1 MKKII
6 FLIIALFTCFN
17 VYAARDYNFKEYTYR
32 VVIDGETY
40 TATVKYF
47 EDPTQPDSSDS
58 KYTMDEDTIVLTNSN
73 MENFS
78 YNGDPPYRII
88 SIGGGFCANSKL
100 YACNENRSSFSK
112 DEIENPDFMLNYLP
126 KFIKYNNA
134 YAVDKKTAFL
144 YYIGDETNISDE
156 QKKEFID
163 SLKKYYAPSNYGKE
177 PDVQVQT
184 KQQYNSSNDMSYD
197 DIGIFD
203 DLDIKDMPTNSYVKY
218 ADALRRLLEEA
229 EDVKVC
235 TEEDLNKIRIARDAS
250 LFDLDKIFENV
261 TLSSSCYNVLYG
273 EGFGDGNL
281 FINVVKGSSYMGKT
295 GTVIADGSRSYS
307 MAYLYYET
315 FYQKGVAFLTGE
327 TMQQEPK
334 EVVHCGIFDEKTTAI
349 FQYAFNVMKYAGIIL
364 GTLLGVVDVF
374 KIIVSKDVDGKKQF
388 KVLSKRIIAIVLLIL
403 TPVFIE
409 IIFKFINTI
418 GVDDPICG
426 IR

>member
-17 VYAARDYNFKEYTYR
+17 VYAARDYNFKEFTYR

-47 EDPTQPDSSDS
+47 EDSTQPDSSDS
-58 KYTMDEDTIVLTNSN
+58 KYTIDESTIVLTNSN

-78 YNGDPPYRII
+78 YNGDAPYKLLH
-88 SIGGGFCANSKL
+88 IGGKFCWNSPI
-100 YACNENRSSFSK
+100 YACSESRSGFSK
-112 DEIENPDFMLNYLP
+112 EEIENSDFMLNYLP

-134 YAVDKKTAFL
+134 YASDGRAAFL
-144 YYIGDETNISDE
+144 YYMADETDISDE
-156 QKKEFID
+156 QKKDFLD
-163 SLKKYYAPSNYGKE
+163 SLKEYYTPSNYGKE
-177 PDVQVQT
+177 LDMQAQT
-184 KQQYNSSNDMSYD
+184 KQEYNSSDDMSYD

-203 DLDIKDMPTNSYVKY
+203 DVDVKDMPTNSYVGY
-218 ADALRRLLEEA
+218 ADALRKLLEEA
-229 EDVKVC
+229 EDVKIC
-235 TEEDLNKIRIARDAS
+235 TEEDLNKIRTARDAS
-250 LFDLDKIFENV
+250 LFDLDKIFENI
-261 TLSSSCYNVLYG
+261 TLSSSCYNILYG
-273 EGFGDGNL
+273 EGLGDGNL
-281 FINVVKGSSYMGKT
+281 FINVIKGSSYMGKT
-295 GTVIADGSRSYS
+295 GTVIANGSRNYS

-327 TMQQEPK
+327 IMQQEPE
-334 EVVHCGIFDEKTTAI
+334 EVVHCGVFDEKTTAI

-409 IIFKFINTI
+409 IIFKFVNTI